1 MWAALCSGHT
11 NGLVSCL
18 VSEVFMWESCLVSE
32 VFMWESCLVSEVF
45 MWEWMLRGVTSA
57 DAQVWNKGLPSKW
70 AS

>member
-11 NGLVSCL
+11 KGLV
-18 VSEVFMWESCLVSE
+18 
-32 VFMWESCLVSEVF
+32 SCLVSEVF